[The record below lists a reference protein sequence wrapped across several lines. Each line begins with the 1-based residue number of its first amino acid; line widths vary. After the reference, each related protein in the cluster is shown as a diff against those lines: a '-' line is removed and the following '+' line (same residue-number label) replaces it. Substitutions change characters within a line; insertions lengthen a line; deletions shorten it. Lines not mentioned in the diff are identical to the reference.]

1 MVNTTDH
8 DIGYDVAPPPQLKA
22 SRPKRV
28 SYRIGFKRLFDVAF
42 TLCLFPVALPII
54 ALSAITV
61 ALCDGGNPFYR
72 QMRVG
77 RNGRVFSILKL
88 RTMVRDAESRLQKH
102 LRENPAAALEW
113 QTSQKLRDDPRVT
126 SVGRFLRKTSLDE
139 LPQLWNVLTGDMSL
153 VGPRPMMVTQ
163 RHFYSG
169 KAYYRLRPGITG
181 NWQVSAR
188 NESEF
193 ASRVSFDNAY
203 HDDLSLVTDLQ
214 ILYRTIGV
222 VLRATG
228 R

>member
-1 MVNTTDH
+1 MV
-8 DIGYDVAPPPQLKA
+8 
-22 SRPKRV
+22 
-28 SYRIGFKRLFDVAF
+28 FKRLFDVTF
-42 TLCLFPVALPII
+42 TLCLFPVALPIVV
-54 ALSAITV
+54 LSAITI
-61 ALCDGGNPFYR
+61 ALHDGGNPFYR
-72 QMRVG
+72 QMRLG

-88 RTMVRDAESRLQKH
+88 RTMVRDADTRLMEH
-102 LRENPAAALEW
+102 LRNNPDAAAEW
-113 QTSQKLRDDPRVT
+113 QASQKLRHDPRVT
-126 SVGRFLRKTSLDE
+126 VVGCFLRKTSLDE
-139 LPQLWNVLTGDMSL
+139 LPQLWNVLKGDMSL

-169 KAYYRLRPGITG
+169 DAYYKLRPGITG

-193 ASRVSFDNAY
+193 ASRANFDNAY

-222 VLRATG
+222 VFRATG